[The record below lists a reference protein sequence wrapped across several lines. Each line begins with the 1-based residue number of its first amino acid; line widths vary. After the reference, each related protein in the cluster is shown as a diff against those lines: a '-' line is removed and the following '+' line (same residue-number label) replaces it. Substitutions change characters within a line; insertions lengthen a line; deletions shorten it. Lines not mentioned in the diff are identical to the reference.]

1 VNGKA
6 VKVAVKVKQR
16 LRGRILVDGVLI
28 EGENLIAEGVQ
39 RLRSGQAIETK
50 ETRVAGKNTAQE
62 TRG

>member
-1 VNGKA
+1 
-6 VKVAVKVKQR
+6 
-16 LRGRILVDGVLI
+16 
-28 EGENLIAEGVQ
+28 LIAEGVQ